1 MKGKFIMSK
10 KTYIINKAYE
20 AERVLC
26 LNPAN
31 SFISNEIY
39 YKKSKSTLTF
49 FRILSA
55 VTLSFGLALVFL
67 TNI

>member
-1 MKGKFIMSK
+1 MNK
-10 KTYIINKAYE
+10 KNYIVNRAYE

-39 YKKSKSTLTF
+39 YKKSKSTFTF

>member
-49 FRILSA
+49 SRILSA

>member
-1 MKGKFIMSK
+1 MKGKIIMSK
-10 KTYIINKAYE
+10 KTYIINRAYE

-31 SFISNEIY
+31 SFISSEIY
-39 YKKSKSTLTF
+39 YKKSKSTFTF

>member
-26 LNPAN
+26 LNPTN

-39 YKKSKSTLTF
+39 YKKSKSTFTF
-49 FRILSA
+49 FRILPA